1 MQQPRQAFFGGPV
14 VDRIVRHGEDARL
27 KTGKETWR
35 EMLTQV
41 ARDYPGLPDPRTLTV
56 PEIVFWFEGL
66 RPELKRHTKPKAETP
81 PPRPRK
87 RRPRK

>member
-1 MQQPRQAFFGGPV
+1 
-14 VDRIVRHGEDARL
+14 
-27 KTGKETWR
+27 
-35 EMLTQV
+35 MLTQV